1 MCVCAH
7 KHGEAK
13 AKTEVFSSA
22 VNFLRHSLSLSWL
35 AFADLTHA
43 SVLWEEGSLVEKM
56 PPPGKPVQHFLDS

>member
-22 VNFLRHSLSLSWL
+22 VNFFETQFVTVLV
-35 AFADLTHA
+35 